1 VLQSYG
7 GSRGLDSGQLNV
19 PMRLAV
25 HGVIFV
31 ADLNNHRVLMLSPTL
46 SLIREVKSG
55 LRDPFRILLDNETG
69 RMYVADNK
77 GENNKYVSGQVKV
90 YGV

>member
-1 VLQSYG
+1 
-7 GSRGLDSGQLNV
+7 
-19 PMRLAV
+19 
-25 HGVIFV
+25 VIFV

-46 SLIREVKSG
+46 SLIREVVTG
-55 LRDPFRILLDNETG
+55 LRDPMRIWFDDETG

-77 GENNKYVSGQVKV
+77 WENNKYVSGQLNV